1 MHKLWEALNRAGIVW
16 GAFWFTVWV
25 AGSLLLRGAASLL
38 MKLGIPEVNA
48 VLVPLTAK
56 IDVGVGVALQ
66 GVVWVLTFPLKGFEG
81 VSGVWGFI
89 GASLVST
96 LSLFFVLF
104 VLTLVVAGAEA
115 WKNFV
120 VNGSALVVNA
130 TKHGVDA
137 AQDLAVQKANEATFR
152 ALQALVTKYP
162 ALNGLPRTA
171 GALPMP
177 SAPPAPIALSNAEP
191 PAMPQRGSTFV
202 RNGDGGRDAIPA
214 FGRAAVVRTDGAR
227 RGDCRCL
234 SARRVRR
241 LAGSPFGAIA
251 SPAACCR
258 SRNTATSGSGVD
270 TAIAAAI
277 ARAAALHPRGIIG
290 VAALPERWRRPH
302 G

>member
-25 AGSLLLRGAASLL
+25 AGSLLLRGVASLL

-177 SAPPAPIALSNAEP
+177 SAPPAPIALSNAEAWQVFKLNP
-191 PAMPQRGSTFV
+191 NLASAYGEPDVRRMYVSAVNGGGDAARYAAAWVNICSQRG
-202 RNGDGGRDAIPA
+202 
-214 FGRAAVVRTDGAR
+214 
-227 RGDCRCL
+227 
-234 SARRVRR
+234 
-241 LAGSPFGAIA
+241 
-251 SPAACCR
+251 
-258 SRNTATSGSGVD
+258 
-270 TAIAAAI
+270 
-277 ARAAALHPRGIIG
+277 
-290 VAALPERWRRPH
+290 WRP
-302 G
+302 